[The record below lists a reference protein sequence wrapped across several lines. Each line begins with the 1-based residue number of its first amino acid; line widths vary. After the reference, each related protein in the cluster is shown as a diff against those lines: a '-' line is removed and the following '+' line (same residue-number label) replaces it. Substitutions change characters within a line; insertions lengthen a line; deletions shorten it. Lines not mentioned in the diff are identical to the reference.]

1 MFYAFGFNQYNSSN
15 TIHAEVDCMNR
26 LKKME
31 KLTDISIIVFRTN
44 NQGDYLLMSKPCD
57 NCMRSIRHTL
67 HWKNYRL
74 KNLYYTDNNRFIK
87 FSI

>member
-1 MFYAFGFNQYNSSN
+1 MFYAFGINQYNRYN

-44 NQGDYLLMSKPCD
+44 NRGDSLLMSKPCD
-57 NCMRSIRHTL
+57 NCLRSIRHTL
-67 HWKNYRL
+67 HLKNYRL

>member
-1 MFYAFGFNQYNSSN
+1 MFYAFGFNQYNRHN
-15 TIHAEVDCMNR
+15 NIHAEVDCMNR

-44 NQGDYLLMSKPCD
+44 NRGDSLLMSKPCD

-67 HWKNYRL
+67 NWKNYRL

>member
-1 MFYAFGFNQYNSSN
+1 MFYAFGFNQYHRYN
-15 TIHAEVDCMNR
+15 TTHAEVDCMNR

-44 NQGDYLLMSKPCD
+44 NQGDSLLMSKPCD

-74 KNLYYTDNNRFIK
+74 KNLYYTDNNKFIK